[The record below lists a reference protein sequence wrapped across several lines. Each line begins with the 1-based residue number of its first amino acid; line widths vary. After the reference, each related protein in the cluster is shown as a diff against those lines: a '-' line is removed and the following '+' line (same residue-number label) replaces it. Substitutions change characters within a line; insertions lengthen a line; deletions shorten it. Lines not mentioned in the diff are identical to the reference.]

1 MDCCADFRTASAR
14 GQKRMIR
21 ARRES
26 GWAVHGAG
34 WAFLNPF
41 GRSPMGNVITIR
53 GLIARSKCKFPTSSA
68 PPGKRAW
75 PITYPRRTI
84 RSIAAGFKSRQ
95 CAILTRPREP

>member
-1 MDCCADFRTASAR
+1 MDCCADFRSASAR

-26 GWAVHGAG
+26 GRGQFMAQDG
-34 WAFLNPF
+34 FFDPF
-41 GRSPMGNVITIR
+41 GRSQMGNIITIR